1 MSKNRSTLGERIGD
15 FLIKPSIKILET
27 LLTTAVFAIT
37 GVVYV
42 YTGYNL
48 LMTSV
53 YLAIVFL
60 VISNLRYQAHKAEQ
74 RRLAKTEQ
82 MASYRRLTYERS
94 SEVISPSQF
103 SLFNK
108 LNEKILS
115 SPTKEEK
122 DFVAAFVEE
131 LLEDLTTRVF
141 EADVRASNMTE
152 KWAGPSFKAT
162 LMVKR
167 PFTNQESEQLS
178 GTIEREKDLE
188 DEEKITQKR
197 VYQALIG
204 KQCMFIKYWYYP
216 GNAHPES
223 LGTPYALN
231 DGVAGLA
238 WFRKSLVVWTP
249 TKSSTPR
256 LTTISNIFSEKYRG
270 QQEKYT
276 SMVCVPVESLSKE
289 GKFLQP
295 SDIAEDGVLG
305 ILTITCERKD
315 YFKPEVD
322 FAKYVQTLLAPYV
335 AILSYALERA

>member
-1 MSKNRSTLGERIGD
+1 MPRNRSTLGERIGD
-15 FLIKPSIKILET
+15 FLIRPSMKILDT
-27 LLTTAVFAIT
+27 LWTTALFTIT

-42 YTGYNL
+42 YTSHNL
-48 LMTSV
+48 LMTWV
-53 YLAIVFL
+53 YLGIVFL
-60 VISNLRYQAHKAEQ
+60 VISNLRYQAYKAEQ
-74 RRLAKTEQ
+74 RRLEKTEQ
-82 MASYRRLTYERS
+82 MAWYRRLTYERS

-108 LNEKILS
+108 LNERILP
-115 SPTKEEK
+115 SPTKDEK
-122 DFVAAFVEE
+122 EFLATFIEE

-167 PFTNQESEQLS
+167 PFTKQESERLS
-178 GTIEREKDLE
+178 DVMDIEKDLKE
-188 DEEKITQKR
+188 EEKKAQRQT
-197 VYQALIG
+197 YQAHVE
-204 KQCMFIKYWYYP
+204 KHCMFIKYWYYP

-223 LGTPYALN
+223 LVTPYALN

-249 TKSSTPR
+249 TQSCTPR
-256 LTTISNIFSEKYRG
+256 LTITSNIFSEKYRG

-276 SMVCVPVESLSKE
+276 SMVCLPVESLNKE
-289 GKFLQP
+289 EKFLPP
-295 SDIAEDGVLG
+295 SDNTDDGVLG

-322 FAKYVQTLLAPYV
+322 FAKYLQTLLAPYV